1 MNNNLPGQM
10 ELIDQDIQGVKI
22 SSGSKIDVVQMKYIG
37 VQSTC
42 WQELF
47 SGYNRLFA
55 ITYSSGIGFIHELL
69 DRFDYAEIIFGFEDV
84 MTYDLQEILAFQIKT
99 LERLRESNSK
109 AKQDL
114 IEKVSNQMLR
124 LYVARQKLSHEKI
137 YLLEADDGRKR
148 VIMGSANM
156 SHTAFTGKQR
166 ENICYLDDELAYAWY
181 KNNFDSLKEL
191 STDNISVSA
200 LQVAD
205 DTDNLQE
212 IPVMQTAKVKKAMV
226 IRPEAGLREDVRFV
240 LDVKKLAGK
249 MSPFMPKA
257 DNKGKILLSPDAVTH
272 TKRRIVDAAV
282 QEKELRSEY
291 PRFVINIPL
300 SEISL
305 NDKTL
310 NLNPSPSEIQQDV
323 NLFLDYMEGYS
334 KFHGDVSGLQLKY
347 YAFAVWFFTSPFMAT
362 MRNMAVRYNH
372 TLLPYPVF
380 GLIYGQSKA
389 GKTTFLET
397 LLKMMIG
404 QKIKLTAPDFTR
416 SAIDGL
422 KRTVM
427 GAPIIVDDLTQT
439 RFSQHATETIKNDE
453 FGVVEDL
460 NSYPAVVISANEDV
474 KAVAPEIARRT
485 VVCHVQA
492 GLKNTE
498 LMKTSIVRRIQRN
511 IGTAFYREYLRRML
525 EIMPDLMNALKSDDQ
540 DEAPGILEISSQIIF
555 ELIHEHSNRPMPG
568 YIRPLTLED
577 YFGDKATGAQVIKK
591 IQTAW
596 QVNRKAF
603 DINKK
608 IGQLR
613 YNAGESWEANY
624 ILKELP
630 EDLEAFKSREWIVMD
645 LEKASSFFE
654 IDFKRQGVFKNIFR
668 IE

>member
-1 MNNNLPGQM
+1 MSHFLPGQM
-10 ELIDQDIQGVKI
+10 EMIDPEVRSGQPA
-22 SSGSKIDVVQMKYIG
+22 SGSQIDVVEMKYVG
-37 VQSTC
+37 ANSTS

-47 SGYNRLFA
+47 AGFNRLYA
-55 ITYSSGIGFIHELL
+55 ITYSSGIGFIHQLL
-69 DRFDYAEIIFGFEDV
+69 DLFDYAEIIFGFEDV
-84 MTYDLQEILAFQIKT
+84 MTYDLQEILAFQSMT
-99 LERLRESNSK
+99 LERLRESNSLS
-109 AKQDL
+109 KQNL
-114 IEKVSNQMLR
+114 IEKVGNQSLK

-137 YLLEADDGRKR
+137 YLLESDDGRKR

-156 SHTAFTGKQR
+156 SHSAFSGKQR
-166 ENICYLDDELAYAWY
+166 ENICFLDDDQAYEWY
-181 KNNFDSLKEL
+181 KGTFETLKDL
-191 STDNISVSA
+191 STDKISVSA

-205 DTDNLQE
+205 EAENLQE
-212 IPVMQTAKVKKAMV
+212 IPVMQTVKIKKAMV
-226 IRPEAGLREDVRFV
+226 IQPETELKEDLRFV

-249 MSPFMPKA
+249 LSPFMPKA
-257 DNKGKILLSPDAVTH
+257 EKTGRMMLSPDVVTH
-272 TKRRIVDAAV
+272 TRRRIVEGVV

-291 PRFVINIPL
+291 PRLVIDTQL
-300 SEISL
+300 AEVTL
-305 NDKTL
+305 NGKRV
-310 NLNPSPSEIQQDV
+310 NLNPSQAEIHQDV

-334 KFHGDVSGLQLKY
+334 KFHGDVTGLQLKY
-347 YAFAVWFFTSPFMAT
+347 YAFAVWFFTTPLMAT
-362 MRNMAVRYNH
+362 VRNMAVRHGH

-404 QKIKLTAPDFTR
+404 QKTKLTAPDFTR
-416 SAIDGL
+416 SSIDGL

-439 RFSQHATETIKNDE
+439 RFAQHATETIKNDE

-460 NSYPAVVISANEDV
+460 NHYPAVVISANEDV

-498 LMKTSIVRRIQRN
+498 LMKTNIVRRIQRN
-511 IGTAFYREYLRRML
+511 IGTAMYREYLRRML
-525 EIMPDLMNALKSDDQ
+525 EMMPELLNDMKSDDQ
-540 DEAPGILEISSQIIF
+540 DEAPGILEISSNILYDLLQ
-555 ELIHEHSNRPMPG
+555 EHADRPLPS
-568 YIRPLTLED
+568 YIRRLTLED

-603 DINKK
+603 DVNKK
-608 IGQLR
+608 SGQLR

-630 EDLEAFKSREWIVMD
+630 EDLEASKTREWIVMD
-645 LEKASSFFE
+645 LDKACTFFE
-654 IDFKRQGVFKNIFR
+654 IDFRKQGLVHR
-668 IE
+668 MMSR